1 MRFHRLVS
9 LAFVSVFGL
18 ALGCA
23 GEEQVPAD
31 FPPPPPPPVQA
42 AIVAAP
48 APPPEPTPEEKKKAE
63 DAKKLADDFV
73 KLQTDHQADMARW
86 TPDMHKSAAA
96 LAAKTY
102 PTGHAAIQ

>member
-1 MRFHRLVS
+1 MRSHRLAS

-48 APPPEPTPEEKKKAE
+48 APPAPEPTPEEKKKAE

-73 KLQTDHQADMARW
+73 KLQADNQAEVARW
-86 TPDMHKSAAA
+86 TPDMHKAATA
-96 LAAKTY
+96 LA
-102 PTGHAAIQ
+102 G